1 MKMKLFESLNLNT
14 KNYII
19 FGIGIVLI
27 ILGYILMSLGPHDG
41 ILSSKLS
48 PVILIIGYCVLI
60 PISIF
65 KNFKD

>member
-1 MKMKLFESLNLNT
+1 MKLFESLNLNT